1 MKLINYL
8 LLSSIIALGT
18 ACDETVGK
26 EDPTLTVVPAG
37 IIMLP
42 AEGGTKTFEVKTN
55 QKDWSVVS
63 NKSWCAISN
72 KTATEFTIEVGKNP
86 FVTLRDTAVL
96 TLQAGEAQAIEIG
109 ISQWVGTA
117 ELSIS
122 PVVSELDY
130 PAEISSESN
139 TFTVTSNEKNW
150 QAKVLTADSVWCNV
164 SMNKEANTFTIKPLT
179 NSLNTARSATVR
191 VSGVI
196 AKSINITVRQKAR
209 SSHSTDDYEYEK
221 GTGWD

>member
-8 LLSSIIALGT
+8 LLSSIIAIAI

-86 FVTLRDTAVL
+86 FVTLRDTALL
-96 TLQAGEAQAIEIG
+96 TLQAGEAQPIEIRVG
-109 ISQWVGTA
+109 QWVGTA

-122 PVVSELDY
+122 PMVSELDF
-130 PAEISSESN
+130 PAEINNESN
-139 TFTVTSNEKNW
+139 IFTVTSNESRW
-150 QAKVLTADSVWCNV
+150 QAKVMTADSVWCNV
-164 SMNKEANTFTIKPLT
+164 SMNKEANTFTVKPLT
-179 NSLNTARSATVR
+179 NNISTARSATVR
-191 VSGVI
+191 VSGVT

-209 SSHSTDDYEYEK
+209 SSHSTDDYEYEE